1 MNSKPCKRKILVAED
16 TPIQAKKLC
25 FYLERIG
32 FDVVWVENGQLALNA
47 LDKEEFDLIISDVQM
62 PIMDGLQLVKALRT
76 HAKFSR
82 LPIIVVTT
90 LEEMDVKI
98 EALKSGAN
106 DFLNKPYS
114 IEELEIRAKNQIALY
129 HYQRII
135 ENENVHLN
143 QELIVKNQELEKN
156 FQELHATHEQMK
168 KMQVD
173 LIRVG
178 KMNTLG
184 MLGAGVAHE
193 INNPLSI
200 ISGLNQKITRLIQA
214 GSADVEALKKCT
226 SNIDTNV
233 KRITGIVQQ
242 LRRVSGRLDDKI
254 FLSPLGVHKFIDDLE
269 AIFKIILTNNEVEL
283 VKKYH
288 SEEIFGYFNETNFS
302 QTILNLLQNASD
314 AMGTQVN
321 KKIIIQTRSDVDF
334 VYIDV
339 IDNGPGI
346 PEHIQEKVFDP
357 FFTTKDPNKGT
368 GLGLSL
374 CLTYMKEM
382 SGGIDF
388 TTSDAGTKFTLFIPL
403 AVKGALAANG

>member
-1 MNSKPCKRKILVAED
+1 MNVRANKRKILVAED

-32 FDVVWVENGQLALNA
+32 FEVVWVVNGKLAIEA
-47 LDKEEFDLIISDVQM
+47 LDNHDFDLIISDVQM
-62 PIMDGLQLVKALRT
+62 PEMDGLELVKALRAN
-76 HAKFSR
+76 AKYFH

-98 EALKSGAN
+98 EALKNGAN

-114 IEELEIRAKNQIALY
+114 IEELEIRAKNQIALF
-129 HYQRII
+129 HYQKVI

-143 QELIVKNQELEKN
+143 EELIKKNQELEKN
-156 FQELHATHEQMK
+156 FKELHQTHEQMK
-168 KMQVD
+168 KMQMDIV
-173 LIRVG
+173 RVG

-214 GSADVEALKKCT
+214 GASDLEGLKKCT
-226 SNIDTNV
+226 TNIDANV

-242 LRRVSGRLDDKI
+242 LRRVSGRLEDKI

-269 AIFKIILTNNEVEL
+269 AIFKIILVTNEVQL
-283 VKKYH
+283 IKKYH

-302 QTILNLLQNASD
+302 QTLLNLIQNASD
-314 AMGTQVN
+314 AMGTQPE
-321 KKIIIQTRSDVDF
+321 KTLTIETRCDNEF
-334 VYIDV
+334 AYIE
-339 IDNGPGI
+339 ITDNGPGI
-346 PEHIQEKVFDP
+346 PAHIQDRVFDP

-388 TTSDAGTKFTLFIPL
+388 STSSQGTKFTLFIPL